1 METLASRILDLAKA
15 QKLWIATVE
24 SCTGGMVAAALT
36 AIPGSSA
43 AFERGW
49 ITYDNRAK
57 REEVGV
63 PADILDSVGAVSA
76 ETALAM
82 AEGALAHAPVD
93 VAVSITGIAGPGG
106 GDAEKPVGLVY
117 FACARRGQPTRQVR
131 HLFPGDRSEIRQAAS
146 RTALELLEQAL
157 L

>member
-1 METLASRILDLAKA
+1 MNELASRILDLAKA
-15 QKLWIATVE
+15 QGLWIATVE

-49 ITYDNRAK
+49 VTYDNRAK

-76 ETALAM
+76 ETAKAM

-106 GDAEKPVGLVY
+106 GSAEKPVGLVH
-117 FACARRGQPTRQVR
+117 FACARRNHPTRHVQHV
-131 HLFPGDRSEIRQAAS
+131 FAGDRAAIRQEAT
-146 RTALELLEQAL
+146 RTALELLHQSL